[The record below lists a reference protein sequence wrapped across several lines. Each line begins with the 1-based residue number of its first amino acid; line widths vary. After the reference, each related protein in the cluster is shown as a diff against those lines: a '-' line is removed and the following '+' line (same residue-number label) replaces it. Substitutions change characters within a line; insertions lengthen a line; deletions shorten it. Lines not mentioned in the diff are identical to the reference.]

1 MKDAFTTHV
10 DAIVV
15 VTANVFVLQLLHTER
30 LALNLVSLFA
40 GGRKSIAQCNVTMEK
55 FINRV
60 VILANH
66 LVDI

>member
-15 VTANVFVLQLLHTER
+15 AIANVSVPQLLHTER
-30 LALNLVSLFA
+30 LALNLVSLSA

-55 FINRV
+55 FINPV
-60 VILANH
+60 VILVNH